1 VDRVFTYRAR
11 DAEGRLAQGTIKAA
25 DEAAAAELLRAQG
38 LFVTGLFG
46 GEKGEAEGGARAAA
60 AAQPPVGGRLKVQ
73 SLARLSRHLS
83 VMMQAGVGL
92 SAALHTLAGQ
102 AETRLEKRVLE
113 AAKARVDA
121 GNPLAGALAETG
133 AFPPLFIHM
142 VEAGEVT
149 GRLDEV
155 LARLADYYEKDHD
168 LRQRVKGALT
178 YPAVVA
184 SFAVIV
190 VGVLM
195 TFVIPRFVEVLSQSD
210 VPLPRITQIVFGVG
224 KFVQTRW
231 YVVLGVPALIGVA
244 VGYWLRTDRGRYWYD
259 STVLRLP
266 VIGRFMEKVIVV
278 RFAQTLA
285 SLVAAGVPIL
295 QSLEIVERVVGNS
308 RIAMGLRQ
316 VRSGVREG
324 AGIALPLAQAGI
336 FPPVVTQMM
345 AVGEEGGALDSLLM
359 KLAGFYEQEVDRG
372 IKSLTS
378 LIEPVVIVFLG
389 LCVALVAA
397 SVILP
402 MFRMTQMV

>member
-1 VDRVFTYRAR
+1 MERVFTYRAR
-11 DAEGRLAQGTIKAA
+11 DAEGRLTQGTIRAA

-46 GEKGEAEGGARAAA
+46 GEKGDAEGGARAAA
-60 AAQPPVGGRLKVQ
+60 RPSVGGKLKVQ
-73 SLARLSRHLS
+73 NLARLSRHLS

-102 AETRLEKRVLE
+102 AESRLEKRVLE

-184 SFAVIV
+184 GFAVIV
-190 VGVLM
+190 VGILM
-195 TFVIPRFVEVLSQSD
+195 TFVIPRFVEVLAQSD

-224 KFVQTRW
+224 
-231 YVVLGVPALIGVA
+231 
-244 VGYWLRTDRGRYWYD
+244 
-259 STVLRLP
+259 
-266 VIGRFMEKVIVV
+266 
-278 RFAQTLA
+278 
-285 SLVAAGVPIL
+285 
-295 QSLEIVERVVGNS
+295 
-308 RIAMGLRQ
+308 
-316 VRSGVREG
+316 
-324 AGIALPLAQAGI
+324 
-336 FPPVVTQMM
+336 
-345 AVGEEGGALDSLLM
+345 
-359 KLAGFYEQEVDRG
+359 
-372 IKSLTS
+372 
-378 LIEPVVIVFLG
+378 
-389 LCVALVAA
+389 
-397 SVILP
+397 
-402 MFRMTQMV
+402 